1 MVGNI
6 RSFPRKHTSFCEKT
20 YTLPV
25 ENIRSSAGIPAFCR
39 QNVRFRRDISA
50 LKGLFGGLF
59 ATFRKEGLSAEPVF
73 CCRFA
78 SFRGK
83 TTANGWTVFFGHVCV
98 SVSSV
103 SLSGWFWLFAR
114 RLPIP
119 RARAVPASSRRL
131 LRRRRLPNCRRGG
144 T

>member
-1 MVGNI
+1 MGTYVLFLENI
-6 RSFPRKHTSFCEKT
+6 RSFCEKT

-25 ENIRSSAGIPAFCR
+25 ENIRSSAGVPAFCR
-39 QNVRFRRDISA
+39 QNVRFRWDISA
-50 LKGLFGGLF
+50 LKGLFGSLF
-59 ATFRKEGLSAEPVF
+59 ATFGKEGLSAEPVF

>member
-20 YTLPV
+20 YILPT
-25 ENIRSSAGIPAFCR
+25 ENIRSSAGISAFCR
-39 QNVRFRRDISA
+39 QNVRLRWDISA
-50 LKGLFGGLF
+50 LKGLFSVLF
-59 ATFRKEGLSAEPVF
+59 ATLGTEGLSAEPIF
-73 CCRFA
+73 CCHFTV
-78 SFRGK
+78 FWGK
-83 TTANGWTVFFGHVCV
+83 TTANDWTVLFGYICV

-131 LRRRRLPNCRRGG
+131 RRRRRLPNCRRGG